1 MASEIRTYRMVPR
14 ARLMFALAGLV
25 IAVIGFLMV
34 GPLGALVGVLVGGV
48 LYLWSAAWGCTC
60 TPESLVI
67 DSVRH
72 TKLAWSEIQGIDY
85 SISRLATT
93 ATIIDQRGKVWI
105 LRAPTT
111 SAFTPDPLMKKKMTE
126 IENYWKA
133 HRGTSWTP
141 NRDIQSALKPW
152 ARVND

>member
-1 MASEIRTYRMVPR
+1 
-14 ARLMFALAGLV
+14 
-25 IAVIGFLMV
+25 V
-34 GPLGALVGVLVGGV
+34 G
-48 LYLWSAAWGCTC
+48 
-60 TPESLVI
+60 
-67 DSVRH
+67 H
-72 TKLAWSEIQGIDY
+72 KKLSWSEIQGIDY

-93 ATIIDQRGKVWI
+93 ATIVDEHGKVWI

-133 HRGTSWTP
+133 HRGASWTP

-152 ARVND
+152 ARIND